1 MALLEK
7 IEQPS
12 DLKSLNQEDLPLL
25 AQEIRQFI
33 LQRVSETGGHLA
45 SNLGVVEL
53 TLALHYVYNSPID
66 KIVWDVG
73 HQSYVHKIL
82 TSRRKEFHTLRHY
95 GGLSGF
101 PKHKES
107 NHDVFETGHSS
118 TSISAALG
126 MAKARDLKKEDHSV
140 LAVIGDGALT
150 GGMALEALND
160 AGRLNTSFTVI
171 LNDNEMSIAPNVGA
185 MASYLTRIR
194 SNLRYK
200 WFKKEFAHFLRSVPL
215 IGDWLTE
222 KLEKLKKSFK
232 YLLVPGV
239 LFEELGF
246 TYMGPVDGHDLPTL
260 ISTLNRAKQL
270 QEPTLIHVITRKGK
284 GYYFSET
291 NPAQYHGVAPFD
303 IENGEKTYNGKSTSY
318 SKIFGTHLTK
328 LGSLHPELTAIT
340 AAMPDGTGLS
350 YFQDRFPNRFF
361 DVGIAEQ
368 HAVTFAAGLAISGL
382 KPVVAVY
389 STFLQR
395 AYDQIAHDVCRQNL
409 PVIFAIDRAGL
420 VGQDGDTHH
429 GVFDLSY
436 LSHIPNLTIMA
447 PKNTEE
453 LKYMLDYSL
462 EINAPIA
469 IRYPKESTQ
478 LVEELPSEPI
488 YSLDWEVLQRGQ
500 DIAILA
506 VGSMVELALQTSGL
520 LGKKGLNPTII
531 NARVVK
537 PLDTRLLDKLA
548 QTGYTLLVTM
558 EENVLDG
565 GFGSCVNEH
574 VIKENNGTQ
583 VINIGIPDSF
593 IEHGSIQELRDS
605 LHLDPVSIASQ
616 IFSST
621 RKETSHARLS

>member
-1 MALLEK
+1 MSLLDK
-7 IEQPS
+7 IKQPS
-12 DLKSLNQEDLPLL
+12 DLKSFNQQDLPIL

-33 LQRVSETGGHLA
+33 LQKVSETGGHLA

-82 TSRRKEFHTLRHY
+82 TSRREEFHTLRQY

-101 PKHKES
+101 PKQSES
-107 NHDVFETGHSS
+107 IHDVFETGHSS

-126 MAKARDLKKEDHSV
+126 LAKARDLKGESNNV
-140 LAVIGDGALT
+140 VAVIGDGALT

-185 MASYLTRIR
+185 MASYLTKIR

-200 WFKKEFAHFLRSVPL
+200 WFKKEFAQFLRSVPL
-215 IGDWLTE
+215 IGEWVAG
-222 KLEKLKKSFK
+222 KLEKLKNSFK

-260 ISTLNRAKQL
+260 ISTLNRAKRL

-284 GYYFSET
+284 GYYYSET
-291 NPAQYHGVAPFD
+291 DPAQYHGVAPFD
-303 IENGEKTYNGKSTSY
+303 IENGENTYNGKSVSY
-318 SKIFGTHLTK
+318 SKTLGIHLSK
-328 LGSLHPELTAIT
+328 LGSIHPELTTIT

-350 YFQDRFPNRFF
+350 YFQNRFPNRFF

-382 KPVVAVY
+382 RPVVAIY

-420 VGQDGDTHH
+420 VGEDGDTHH

-436 LSHIPNLTIMA
+436 LIHLPNLSIMA

-453 LKYMLDYSL
+453 LKYMLEYSL
-462 EINAPIA
+462 EINSPIA
-469 IRYPKESTQ
+469 IRYPKESTK
-478 LVEELPSEPI
+478 LAEELPSAPI
-488 YSLDWEVLQRGQ
+488 SCLNWEVLHKGQ

-506 VGSMVELALQTSGL
+506 VGTMVELALQTMDL
-520 LGKKGLNPTII
+520 LDKKGLNPTLV
-531 NARVVK
+531 NARIVK
-537 PLDTRLLDKLA
+537 PLDRSLLDKLA
-548 QTGYTLLVTM
+548 KSGHTLFITM
-558 EENVLDG
+558 EENVLNG
-565 GFGSCVNEH
+565 GFGSSVNEY
-574 VIKENNGTQ
+574 ILKENNDIQ
-583 VINIGIPDSF
+583 VVNIGIPDRY
-593 IEHGSIQELRDS
+593 IEHGSIQQLRYS
-605 LHLDPVSIASQ
+605 LHLDPTSIASQ

-621 RKETSHARLS
+621 RKEKSHARLS